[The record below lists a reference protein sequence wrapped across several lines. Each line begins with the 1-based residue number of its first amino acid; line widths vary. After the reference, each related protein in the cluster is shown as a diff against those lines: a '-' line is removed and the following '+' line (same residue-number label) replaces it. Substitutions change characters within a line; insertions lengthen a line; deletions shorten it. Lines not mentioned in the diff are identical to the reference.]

1 MKTLLF
7 LALVATTNLHA
18 EEFFTV
24 APIKFQ
30 IESAQV
36 DERLEQTLKYPEGLL
51 GRFKAEGAKMTDKK
65 VSNNSMSF
73 FATKKVLFI
82 SKTVFVNG
90 VLDVSEDLKSCDKN
104 QTGHRVVLNLDGSD
118 ELVTDNVDRLEA
130 VICTQTLN
138 GKKLTGTVKGKIY
151 KGQNYSSMMGP
162 VAKGIIEDQL
172 NPILK
177 ALTEEVQSGKKI

>member
-7 LALVATTNLHA
+7 LALIAGTNLQA
-18 EEFFTV
+18 EDFFTV

-30 IESAQV
+30 IESSNV
-36 DERLEQTLKYPEGLL
+36 VERLEQTLKYPEGLL
-51 GRFKAEGAKMTDKK
+51 GRFKAEGAKMSEKK

-73 FATKKVLFI
+73 LATKKVLFI
-82 SKTVFVNG
+82 SKTVLVNG

-104 QTGHRVVLNLDGSD
+104 HTGHKLVLNLDGSD
-118 ELVTDNVDRLEA
+118 DLVTDNVDRLEA
-130 VICTQTLN
+130 VICTQSLN
-138 GKKLTGTVKGKIY
+138 GKKLTGSIKGRIY
-151 KGQNYSSMMGP
+151 KGHNYSSLVGP

-172 NPILK
+172 NPLLK